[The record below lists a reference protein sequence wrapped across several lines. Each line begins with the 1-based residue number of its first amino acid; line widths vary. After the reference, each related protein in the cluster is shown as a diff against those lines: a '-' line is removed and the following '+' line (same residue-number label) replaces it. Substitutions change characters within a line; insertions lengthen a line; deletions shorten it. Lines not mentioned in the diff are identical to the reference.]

1 MNNKPALIAFVLLMF
16 FISGSIWLV
25 FEYVSTEKQRD
36 IDDWQAR
43 LSIMAES
50 QQHTVENWLDRQLEN
65 INSISE
71 FIHKTAIHIHGPEGD
86 YSDQVNEE
94 ITGSKNYNNPI
105 YINRPF
111 IFFIREK
118 LTGAIVFV
126 GKVNDPTLQ

>member
-1 MNNKPALIAFVLLMF
+1 MSNDLFESYLKDAKFTLAEIFLPKFRIERELKLKDVFPELVLDQNKNN
-16 FISGSIWLV
+16 
-25 FEYVSTEKQRD
+25 
-36 IDDWQAR
+36 
-43 LSIMAES
+43 
-50 QQHTVENWLDRQLEN
+50 RQLEN